1 MTIFILRAVLKNW
14 AIFWKIRN
22 SMIDKLISMIYD
34 LIVPQKPIDASASES
49 LGQKMKRNFLAII
62 TQCQIILNINTHSL
76 KLRYEHSIREI
87 GSF

>member
-1 MTIFILRAVLKNW
+1 MTRLTPPADLGKVNERTKQNCFLTAVTDDYAFPVG

-49 LGQKMKRNFLAII
+49 LG
-62 TQCQIILNINTHSL
+62 
-76 KLRYEHSIREI
+76 
-87 GSF
+87 